1 MLIESMNFTIPA
13 TILLTLDDVVEGG
26 DLVDGQAGPGQEDWS
41 CFKRGMSHYLGR
53 LVTMNTRTMVIITW

>member
-26 DLVDGQAGPGQEDWS
+26 DLVDGQAGPGQDED
-41 CFKRGMSHYLGR
+41 RDQGLGEECR
-53 LVTMNTRTMVIITW
+53 ITLGDW